1 MKQYIRKKIYGA
13 WLSSDKGK
21 GRGGAGYEQWSTR
34 IVTKGGEEK
43 GHYRSNQMEQDR
55 DNISNFRGERT
66 GEPGATRGSRTEA
79 PSGTKG
85 EKDRETRSNQREQN
99 RGTNSG

>member
-13 WLSSDKGK
+13 WLSSGKGK
-21 GRGGAGYEQWSTR
+21 GRGTSGLRDLEGEQDMSTR
-34 IVTKGGEEK
+34 IVTKGGEEQ

-66 GEPGATRGSRTEA
+66 GEPGATRGSRTGA
-79 PSGTKG
+79 PPVTKG
-85 EKDRETRSNQREQN
+85 GEERGTRSN
-99 RGTNSG
+99 